1 MMEKK
6 EKDSHD
12 FSNYQKDQI
21 NFDLKVNINK
31 KRENNI
37 NQLLS
42 LIPGNEYIN
51 KKRKKNKNKFNFQS
65 KEKHPEEKDQ
75 YKRLL
80 EKRKHL
86 LQKSFTFRESNTNF
100 IKDNKEQNQSF
111 NHIDIITKEI
121 NSNKE
126 HIKKE
131 NLLYKAEEKNKDIQF
146 TLINTSDIKYIP
158 DYEPW
163 DKELLEI
170 ILSNNDNNNNILNN
184 YSSLSEEELNK
195 LFLSEISNNDSKLLE
210 LISYTQH
217 PIPQSNYSK
226 DKEDSTNLQF
236 MLTKKEKRSLKKI
249 YQDQKRKD
257 EQEKIKLGLMKP
269 KKAKLK
275 YTNMIQLF
283 RNEAITNPSQMYQT
297 VQNAYKEREKK
308 MLEENEKN
316 KLTKEQ
322 RRIKFREKIDKDQE
336 AGLYGY
342 FFQIKKIYDIE
353 NYNRFNS
360 WIKIF
365 CKKYKLSGF
374 LIHFFK
380 QNENFAY
387 IEGGQKALNK
397 INKRI
402 NNKLKIEQNNIKA
415 REENKKIKEKGLNQE
430 NQDKEKINK
439 KKKIDDNKIENNIN
453 NNKEI
458 SGINNEHANK
468 DFSCFLKWK
477 GLIKKKSFYHFQ
489 VLIKQNHHEL
499 LEFLE
504 ENNLIHLS
512 NNID

>member
-1 MMEKK
+1 
-6 EKDSHD
+6 
-12 FSNYQKDQI
+12 
-21 NFDLKVNINK
+21 
-31 KRENNI
+31 
-37 NQLLS
+37 
-42 LIPGNEYIN
+42 
-51 KKRKKNKNKFNFQS
+51 
-65 KEKHPEEKDQ
+65 
-75 YKRLL
+75 
-80 EKRKHL
+80 
-86 LQKSFTFRESNTNF
+86 
-100 IKDNKEQNQSF
+100 
-111 NHIDIITKEI
+111 
-121 NSNKE
+121 
-126 HIKKE
+126 
-131 NLLYKAEEKNKDIQF
+131 
-146 TLINTSDIKYIP
+146 
-158 DYEPW
+158 
-163 DKELLEI
+163 
-170 ILSNNDNNNNILNN
+170 
-184 YSSLSEEELNK
+184 
-195 LFLSEISNNDSKLLE
+195 
-210 LISYTQH
+210 
-217 PIPQSNYSK
+217 
-226 DKEDSTNLQF
+226 
-236 MLTKKEKRSLKKI
+236 MLTTKEKRRLKKI
-249 YQDQKRKD
+249 YQDQKRK
-257 EQEKIKLGLMKP
+257 EEPEKIKLGLMKP

-458 SGINNEHANK
+458 SGIYHEHANK

-477 GLIKKKSFYHFQ
+477 
-489 VLIKQNHHEL
+489 
-499 LEFLE
+499 
-504 ENNLIHLS
+504 
-512 NNID
+512 